1 MRFEKY
7 RGVKTGKHFLTYKCN
22 KYPVKNTTSPHPQTL
37 QECVYLTGRF
47 TKGTDIMTSDITPNN
62 GYISI
67 VR

>member
-7 RGVKTGKHFLTYKCN
+7 RGVKTGKHFLTYNCT
-22 KYPVKNTTSPHPQTL
+22 KYPVKNVTSPHTQTS
-37 QECVYLTGRF
+37 EEGVYLTGRF